1 MGYAQDAKAPLHV
14 KKQKVEQL
22 LRKGI
27 TDINQLAIPGI
38 SRTLVYSV
46 AKECGI
52 DIGMSLAEKRQIKRK
67 KVEEM
72 INANKSYKEIRR
84 TFGCTIQ
91 YIDGVREEMGL
102 PKREKRTI
110 KSINEKRQ
118 QIADLLKEGACNKDI
133 CQIVG
138 CSSGIVIK
146 VKQLMQDGMPIL
158 AVEPFEKKG
167 TSFHARKILTDRQC
181 HEIQKILEQ
190 DPDIPYKRLAER
202 VGCLIGPVIG
212 FLKEEGLYVNRQT
225 DKEFQR
231 RMGVEAMARRN
242 SGMPSQAQQI
252 KNRSKDNED
261 DEYAGN
267 PATLPI
273 TQVEKDPLFQ
283 EPSNEFVNK
292 FIALTKRRRDIFE
305 KIFEA
310 NEHRIIEEITED
322 RTDVLEKILQTD
334 RSQASLE
341 VMSRRPD
348 ILTNVLNMDMVALQ
362 RRPDLLNKILRDN
375 SDYVR
380 RFVVENEMEI
390 YI

>member
-1 MGYAQDAKAPLHV
+1 MGYTQDAKAPLHV
-14 KKQKVEQL
+14 KKRKVEQL

-27 TDINQLAIPGI
+27 TDMKKLKSPGI
-38 SRTLVYSV
+38 NATLVYSV

-52 DIGMSLAEKRQIKRK
+52 DIGMSQAEKREIRK
-67 KVEEM
+67 KKVGEM
-72 INANKSYKEIRR
+72 LNANRSYKEIRH
-84 TFGCTIQ
+84 TLGCS
-91 YIDGVREEMGL
+91 YELIDVVIEEMGL
-102 PKREKRTI
+102 PKREKHKL

-118 QIADLLKEGACNKDI
+118 RVADLLKEGAGTKEI
-133 CQIVG
+133 IKIVG
-138 CSSGIVIK
+138 VSYSTVK
-146 VKQLMQDGMPIL
+146 VVKELMQDGMPIL
-158 AVEPFEKKG
+158 AAETCHLPASGKSYV
-167 TSFHARKILTDRQC
+167 TDRQC
-181 HEIQKILEQ
+181 HEIQKIFEQ
-190 DPDIPYKRLAER
+190 DPDIPYNRIAKM
-202 VGCLIGPVIG
+202 VGCKQDSVVTV
-212 FLKEEGLYVNRQT
+212 LKEAGLYVNRRH
-225 DKEFQR
+225 DKEFCR
-231 RMGVEAMARRN
+231 RMAQENMKRRN
-242 SGMPSQAQQI
+242 SGMPSSSQQI
-252 KNRSKDNED
+252 KNRSQDNEE
-261 DEYAGN
+261 DEYVGN

-375 SDYVR
+375 SDFVR
-380 RFVVENEMEI
+380 RFVVDNEMEI